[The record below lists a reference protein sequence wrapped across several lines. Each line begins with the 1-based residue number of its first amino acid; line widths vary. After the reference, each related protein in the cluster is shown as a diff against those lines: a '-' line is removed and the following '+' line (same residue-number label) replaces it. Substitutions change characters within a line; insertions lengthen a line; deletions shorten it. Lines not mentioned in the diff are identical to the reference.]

1 MSYAD
6 SVPPSISLNR
16 FVGWSVTVHVL
27 IVLVFTVKTFFFD
40 SPIEYKSA
48 VRVDLIGLPDKA
60 PEITAAPPA
69 PSAAAPAPLE
79 EKKPAEPETKPILPK
94 KSKVD
99 PDAVKL
105 DKTKSKEKAAMAK
118 LKQMDAFEK
127 IKKDLENERSKKAAE
142 SRKLIRGNQV
152 SSGSEL
158 TGLAKIEAESYIADV
173 ERQVHQNWA
182 LPEWLS
188 RKSLNAQV
196 RARFDEKGALI
207 SVQVVKSSGNPSFD
221 EIALDTV
228 QKSSPVPPPPEKF
241 VRLLR
246 LEGILFGFPE

>member
-1 MSYAD
+1 M
-6 SVPPSISLNR
+6 
-16 FVGWSVTVHVL
+16 GWSITIHVL
-27 IVLVFTVKTFFFD
+27 LVLTFTIKAFFFD
-40 SPIEYKSA
+40 GAIEYKSA
-48 VRVDLIGLPDKA
+48 VRVDLIGLPDKTQD
-60 PEITAAPPA
+60 ITAAPPA
-69 PSAAAPAPLE
+69 PAPAAPPAPVE
-79 EKKPAEPETKPILPK
+79 EKKPAAPETKPVMPK

-105 DKTKSKEKAAMAK
+105 EKTKSKEKAAMAK

-127 IKKDLENERSKKAAE
+127 IKKDLENERSKKNSEA
-142 SRKLIRGNQV
+142 RQKLIRGNQV

-158 TGLAKIEAESYIADV
+158 TGLSKIEAETYIADV
-173 ERQVHQNWA
+173 ERQVHENWA

-188 RKSLNAQV
+188 RKTLNAQV
-196 RARFDEKGALI
+196 RARFDEKGAII
-207 SVQVVKSSGNPSFD
+207 SAQVVKSSGNPAFD
-221 EIALDTV
+221 ETALAAV